1 MPRALLLDAADNVA
15 TALEPLRPGASV
27 EFILK
32 GAPFGSPVTV
42 ENEIPFGF
50 KVSVK
55 TIRKGDLIM
64 KYGRPIGRAI
74 ADIAPGR
81 IVHVENIEGCRG
93 RGDRSAAQ

>member
-55 TIRKGDLIM
+55 TIQKRGSHHKV
-64 KYGRPIGRAI
+64 RPSDRPRDHRHRA
-74 ADIAPGR
+74 GTHCSR
-81 IVHVENIEGCRG
+81 
-93 RGDRSAAQ
+93 